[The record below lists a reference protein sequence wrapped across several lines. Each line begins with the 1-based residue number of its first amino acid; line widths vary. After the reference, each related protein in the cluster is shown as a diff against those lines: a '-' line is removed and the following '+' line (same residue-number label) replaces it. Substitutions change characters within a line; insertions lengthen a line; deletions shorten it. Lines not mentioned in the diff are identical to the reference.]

1 MSSSSELSSSG
12 SLSSFEEKAQRFVAR
27 RRSQLTTPTKNQQM
41 TRKTTPIAQNVKK
54 SRRKTDDAISSK
66 VKPPSPNL
74 KHAILKVIAD
84 EVIELQKDAMEEKK
98 STRGII
104 QKVLRQ
110 QITDFPWLTH
120 GMLTY
125 FIKRN
130 YPPQMIETTISVVD
144 NKSELTMDH
153 VLLFCCPQSPSPV
166 ANDADEFVE
175 SVQSYSCCDTEE
187 VGSATSS
194 SYARGLQWYID
205 RGLLTVE

>member
-1 MSSSSELSSSG
+1 M
-12 SLSSFEEKAQRFVAR
+12 
-27 RRSQLTTPTKNQQM
+27 M
-41 TRKTTPIAQNVKK
+41 RKTTPIAQNIKK
-54 SRRKTDDAISSK
+54 SRGKTDGAKRK
-66 VKPPSPNL
+66 VSPPSQNL

-84 EVIELQKDAMEEKK
+84 EVIKLQKDAMEEKK

-130 YPPQMIETTISVVD
+130 YPPNMIETTISLVD
-144 NKSELTMDH
+144 FKSELTMDH
-153 VLLFCCPQSPSPV
+153 VLVFCCPQSPSPV
-166 ANDADEFVE
+166 AKDAEEFVE
-175 SVQSYSCCDTEE
+175 SVQSYSFCDTEDL
-187 VGSATSS
+187 GSATSS